1 MKRTIII
8 GIMLLFISSA
18 FTQEIIT
25 DSSKGKTIVVNGNG
39 KEQKE
44 VVCVH
49 SVGEYVNIPAV
60 TGGIYAQALGWGIS
74 ECSFQDK
81 SVLQLESINLLYR
94 DHVGYKDFDQES
106 RILIRFTDDYV
117 STLYRDVDSAV
128 ETSRQSLIPGNPIYI
143 TYVRFNLDK
152 ETRKRMMNPTLGI
165 KKIRIVFTNG
175 EIQDYNI
182 KGNKQYKFLEQLRKS
197 YKNAEKDN
205 AERMNNS
212 DDASF

>member
-18 FTQEIIT
+18 FTQDIIT